1 MAKIK
6 LTAFMDGIS
15 GKVNGTVFSSNR
27 GGAYARSKG
36 KGPKFKAGS
45 DLSDTVN
52 VLGEDPTIQ
61 TGSPQGQSISILTSI
76 SRLWRT
82 LSGDARIAWNNA
94 VEDWKRADVF
104 GDMRAPTGSQLFTR
118 LNATQQNMA
127 QHRVDLTEPLSLIEY
142 PPVARI
148 ALFNIN
154 SAQFQIVAGGFDSEL
169 ELPISPSMRL
179 TAFAYG
185 PTVLNNDMGI
195 LIEMSRPV
203 SAGISATNDSMF
215 RQLALVNDLDAL
227 VNPGSLENGYPMAG
241 FSGFDTLA
249 KYQERFGV
257 DLSEGTTYL
266 GAKVFVRLT
275 AVSLTDGTK
284 NVPQIFSC
292 LIQPRA

>member
-36 KGPKFKAGS
+36 KGPRFKAGS

-52 VLGEDPTIQ
+52 VLGSEPTIQ

-82 LSGDARIAWNNA
+82 LDGNARIAWNNA

-104 GDMRAPTGSQLFTR
+104 GDMRVPSGSQLFTR

-127 QHRVDLTEPLSLIEY
+127 LHRVDTTSPLSLIEY

-148 ALFNIN
+148 ALFDIN
-154 SAQFQIVAGGFDSEL
+154 AAQFQILAGGIDEMDN
-169 ELPISPSMRL
+169 PIAPSMRL
-179 TAFAYG
+179 AAFAVG
-185 PTVLNNDMGI
+185 PVELSNDMGI

-203 SAGISATNDSMF
+203 SAGISATNDGMF
-215 RQLALVNDLDAL
+215 RQISLINNLTSSENEEAPGRIYSLTMTMNTINTLAL
-227 VNPGSLENGYPMAG
+227 
-241 FSGFDTLA
+241 
-249 KYQERFGV
+249 YQQRFGV
-257 DLSEGTTYL
+257 DLSAGTTYL

-284 NVPQIFSC
+284 NHSQVFSC

>member
-52 VLGEDPTIQ
+52 VLGEEPTVQ

-82 LSGDARIAWNNA
+82 LDGNARIAWNNA

-104 GDMRAPTGSQLFTR
+104 GDMRVPSGSQLFTR

-127 QHRVDLTEPLSLIEY
+127 QHRTDLTEPLNLIEY
-142 PPVARI
+142 PPVNRI

-154 SAQFQIVAGGFDSEL
+154 AAQFQIQAGGVDEMD
-169 ELPISPSMRL
+169 EPIAPSMRL
-179 TAFAYG
+179 TAFAQG
-185 PTVLNNDMGI
+185 PSQLNNDMGI

-203 SAGISATNDSMF
+203 SAGISATNDGMF
-215 RQLALVNDLDAL
+215 RQIALFNDLTAIPDPVNLVNAYPLTVTDQTRTLD
-227 VNPGSLENGYPMAG
+227 
-241 FSGFDTLA
+241 T
-249 KYQERFGV
+249 YQARFGV
-257 DLSEGTTYL
+257 DLSEGTTFL

-284 NVPQIFSC
+284 NRAQVFSC